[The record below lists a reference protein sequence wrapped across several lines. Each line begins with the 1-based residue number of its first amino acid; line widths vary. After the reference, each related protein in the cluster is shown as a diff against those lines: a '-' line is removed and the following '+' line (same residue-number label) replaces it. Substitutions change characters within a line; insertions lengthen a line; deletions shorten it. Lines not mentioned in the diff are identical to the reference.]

1 MKRNASSIKK
11 ALTTIARPDCRRRGR
26 AFAHI
31 SGAVLWLLAGSFPA
45 WADQIEMQNGDR
57 YAGNVLSLN
66 ADNLVLQSDVLGT
79 VRLPRTNVS
88 VITLGATLPA
98 ASPAL
103 RSPIPGDAL
112 PTTKA
117 PVHANTNLAPQLRQ
131 LGVSPG
137 VIQQVQKQFLSE
149 AGPEA
154 NGKFDELL
162 SGLMSGKVSV
172 EDIRAQAKSAAD
184 QLRALRREGGEETG
198 FAVDTYLAI
207 LDHFVKETAP
217 AAPASKAPATAPQS
231 KAKPAPAEE

>member
-1 MKRNASSIKK
+1 
-11 ALTTIARPDCRRRGR
+11 
-26 AFAHI
+26 
-31 SGAVLWLLAGSFPA
+31 
-45 WADQIEMQNGDR
+45 
-57 YAGNVLSLN
+57 
-66 ADNLVLQSDVLGT
+66 
-79 VRLPRTNVS
+79 
-88 VITLGATLPA
+88 
-98 ASPAL
+98 
-103 RSPIPGDAL
+103 
-112 PTTKA
+112 
-117 PVHANTNLAPQLRQ
+117 VHANTNLAPQLRQ